1 MSRPTVT
8 ERPLVAPAAWESAVC
23 AWPDDEARDWSRRL
37 IDAALKDPAVEAV
50 VATGSAV
57 RDVDHSDDLDLVLVY
72 RTPRPAL
79 PRPPISVD
87 LRCYEHADAA
97 ARVAT
102 GHSHLSWAVR
112 FGRVLFERDGWW
124 SQFRARWNDRLLL
137 PSAEESDGR
146 ARRAEQ
152 QSNGLAAAGDED
164 AAAEL
169 HLAAL
174 THRARAALTRAGV
187 FPQSRPELPIQLRAV
202 GEHDLSERLQQA
214 LTCRRL
220 MSESPVA
227 ASHGTTGDGQRM

>member
-1 MSRPTVT
+1 MRHPAVT
-8 ERPLVAPAAWESAVC
+8 ERPPVTPDGWEASVC

-37 IDAALKDPAVEAV
+37 IEAALEDPAVNAV

-57 RDVDHSDDLDLVLVY
+57 RDVDHCDDLDLLLVY
-72 RTPRPAL
+72 RTQRPGL

-87 LRCYEHADAA
+87 LRCYDHADAA

-112 FGRVLFERDGWW
+112 FGRVLFERDRWW

-137 PSAEESDGR
+137 PSAEESDER

-152 QSNGLAAAGDED
+152 QSNDLAAAGDDD

-169 HLAAL
+169 HLTAL
-174 THRARAALTRAGV
+174 THRARAALSRAGV
-187 FPQSRPELPIQLRAV
+187 FPQSRPELPVQLRTV
-202 GEHDLSERLQQA
+202 GEHGLSERLQKA
-214 LTCRRL
+214 LSCRRR
-220 MSESPVA
+220 MSEPPVEA
-227 ASHGTTGDGQRM
+227 TRSATGDGQGA